1 MNCIAFLFFSP
12 ANGYIHQ
19 IQTPPCMSIID
30 AIIIAIVEGLTEFL
44 PVSSTGHM
52 IIASSLLGIH
62 KDEFTKVFEVAIQL
76 GAILAV
82 VALYWKKFFQFNRY
96 QFYLKLLAGVIPA
109 LLLGFLFGDEID
121 RMLESPATV
130 AVSLLAG
137 GIVLLFV
144 DRWFNEPTREPADL
158 LAVQT
163 TREELIEADEKLT
176 YKKSLLIGLWQVL
189 AMIPGVSRSAASII
203 GGMQQRLTRN
213 FAAEF
218 SFFLAV
224 PTMFAA
230 TGYSLFLKDW
240 TQNGIA
246 KTGYDIIVESKENTI
261 AFIVGNIVAFIVA
274 MLAIR
279 FFINYLKI
287 YGFKVFGIYRII
299 AGIILLVL
307 LATGVIEG

>member
-1 MNCIAFLFFSP
+1 M
-12 ANGYIHQ
+12 Q
-19 IQTPPCMSIID
+19 IVD

-62 KDEFTKVFEVAIQL
+62 KEEFTKLFEVAIQL

-82 VALYWKKFFQFNRY
+82 VVLYWRKFFQFSRLD
-96 QFYLKLLAGVIPA
+96 FYFKLLVGVIPA

-121 RMLESPATV
+121 SMLEKPVIVGIT
-130 AVSLLAG
+130 LLLG
-137 GIVLLFV
+137 GIVLLFI
-144 DRWFNEPTREPADL
+144 DKWFNQSNKPADL
-158 LAVQT
+158 LAAET
-163 TREELIEADEKLT
+163 TPEELVEADENLT
-176 YKKSLLIGLWQVL
+176 YKKSFLIGLWQVL

-203 GGMQQRLTRN
+203 GGMQQKLTRN

-230 TGYSLFLKDW
+230 TAYSLFLKDW
-240 TQNGIA
+240 KQSGIER
-246 KTGYDIIVESKENTI
+246 KGYSIIMESKENTI
-261 AFIVGNIVAFIVA
+261 AFITGNIVAFVVA
-274 MLAIR
+274 LLAIR
-279 FFINYLKI
+279 FFINYLKL

-299 AGIILLVL
+299 AGIVL
-307 LATGVIEG
+307 LGLLAFGAIE